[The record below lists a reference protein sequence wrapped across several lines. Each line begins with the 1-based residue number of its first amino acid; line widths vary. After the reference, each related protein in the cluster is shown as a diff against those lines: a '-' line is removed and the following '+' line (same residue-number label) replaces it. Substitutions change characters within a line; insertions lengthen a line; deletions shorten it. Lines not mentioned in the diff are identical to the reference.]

1 MYYHPSAQP
10 MKPIHIFKPGK
21 HVAMSGVS
29 LNFSESDLA
38 ATVRAYDP
46 ALHEA
51 PLVLGHPKHDAPAGG
66 WVKSLASS
74 ADGLVAEPHQ
84 VAPEFSE
91 QIASNRFKK
100 ISASFYHPD
109 APNNPVPGVYYLR
122 HVGFLGAQPPAVKGL
137 RPIELAEGE
146 EGVVEFSDYGHE
158 VGANLWRRLRD
169 WLISD
174 RGLDVADQVI
184 PDWQIKSLDEVA
196 RREDEPRPS
205 FSEPT
210 PTPTATAT
218 TEPSTVEESTVTP
231 EEIAAI
237 QAENLRLKNQVQQH
251 QDQQLQSRKET
262 THATNVAFAEEL
274 VAAGKL
280 LPKHT
285 AALIACLDFAE
296 DGNTPLEFDE
306 GDARQPV
313 SAGLKAIFGDLPQQ
327 IDFAEQAS
335 GARRSGDAQV
345 ADLEFAEKNTDPDRL
360 ALHARATQLA
370 ADKNI
375 PYESAVRQLITQ

>member
-10 MKPIHIFKPGK
+10 MKPLHIFKPGK
-21 HVAMSGVS
+21 HVAMSGAS

-51 PLVLGHPKHDAPAGG
+51 PLVIGHPKHDAPAAG
-66 WVKSLASS
+66 WVKSLTNS
-74 ADGLVAEPHQ
+74 AQGLIAEPHQ
-84 VAPEFSE
+84 VAPEFAE
-91 QIASNRFKK
+91 QVASGAYKK

-109 APNNPVPGVYYLR
+109 SPSNPVPGVYYLR

-146 EGVVEFSDYGHE
+146 EGVVEFADFGHE
-158 VGANLWRRLRD
+158 TSAGLFRRLRD
-169 WLISD
+169 WLIGE
-174 RGLDVADQVI
+174 RGLEVADQVI
-184 PDWQIKSLDEVA
+184 PSWQIESLSEVA
-196 RREDEPRPS
+196 RRDDDPRPS
-205 FSEPT
+205 FSDPT
-210 PTPTATAT
+210 QPATV
-218 TEPSTVEESTVTP
+218 EPSTVEESNVTP
-231 EEIAAI
+231 EEIAAL
-237 QAENLRLKNQVQQH
+237 QAENARLKTQVQQH
-251 QDQQLQSRKET
+251 QDQQRQSRQET
-262 THATNVAFAEEL
+262 THAANVAFAEEL

-285 AALIACLDFAE
+285 AALIATLDFAE
-296 DGNTPLEFDE
+296 DGDAPLEFGE

-335 GARRSGDAQV
+335 GARRNADNPV
-345 ADLEFAEKNTDPDRL
+345 AELEFAEKNTDPDRL
-360 ALHARATQLA
+360 ALHARASQLA

-375 PYESAVRQLITQ
+375 PYESAVRQLINQ

>member
-10 MKPIHIFKPGK
+10 MKPLHIFKPGK
-21 HVAMSGVS
+21 HVAMSGAS

-51 PLVLGHPKHDAPAGG
+51 PLVIGHPKHDAPAAG
-66 WVKSLASS
+66 WVKSLTNS
-74 ADGLVAEPHQ
+74 AQGLIAEPHQ
-84 VAPEFSE
+84 VAPEFAE
-91 QIASNRFKK
+91 QVASGAYKK

-109 APNNPVPGVYYLR
+109 SPSNPVPGVYYLR

-146 EGVVEFSDYGHE
+146 EGVVEFADFGHE
-158 VGANLWRRLRD
+158 MGASIFRKLRE
-169 WLISD
+169 WLIGQFGQETAD
-174 RGLDVADQVI
+174 RVVPSWEIDSIA
-184 PDWQIKSLDEVA
+184 EVA
-196 RREDEPRPS
+196 RREEQHSPAFTEPQPKS
-205 FSEPT
+205 
-210 PTPTATAT
+210 T
-218 TEPSTVEESTVTP
+218 TEEVTTVTP
-231 EEIAAI
+231 EEQAALE
-237 QAENLRLKNQVQQH
+237 AENTRLKNQLQQH
-251 QDQQLQSRKET
+251 QEEKRRLSQEA
-262 THATNVAFAEEL
+262 THSANVAFAEEL

-285 AALIACLDFAE
+285 AALIATLDFAE
-296 DGNTPLEFDE
+296 DGDAPLEFGE

-335 GARRSGDAQV
+335 GARRNGDAPV
-345 ADLEFAEKNTDPDRL
+345 AELEFAEKNTDPDRL

-375 PYESAVRQLITQ
+375 PYESAVRQLINQ

>member
-10 MKPIHIFKPGK
+10 MKPLHIFKPGK
-21 HVAMSGVS
+21 HVAMSGAS
-29 LNFSESDLA
+29 LNFSESDLT

-51 PLVLGHPKHDAPAGG
+51 PLVIGHPKHDAPAAG

-74 ADGLVAEPHQ
+74 AQGLIAEPHQ
-84 VAPEFSE
+84 VAPEFAE
-91 QIASNRFKK
+91 QVASGAYKK

-109 APNNPVPGVYYLR
+109 SPSNPVPGVYYLR

-146 EGVVEFSDYGHE
+146 EGVVEFADFGHE
-158 VGANLWRRLRD
+158 TSAGLFRRLRD
-169 WLISD
+169 WLIGE
-174 RGLDVADQVI
+174 RGLEVADQVL
-184 PDWQIKSLDEVA
+184 PNYQIESLNELA
-196 RREDEPRPS
+196 RRDDEQQSS
-205 FSEPT
+205 FTEPT
-210 PTPTATAT
+210 PPATV
-218 TEPSTVEESTVTP
+218 EPSTVEESTVTP
-231 EEIAAI
+231 EEIAAL
-237 QAENLRLKNQVQQH
+237 QAENTRLKTQVQQH
-251 QDQQLQSRKET
+251 QDQQRQSRQES
-262 THATNVAFAEEL
+262 THAANVVFAEEL

-285 AALIACLDFAE
+285 AALIATLDFAE
-296 DGNTPLEFDE
+296 DGDAPLEFGE

-335 GARRSGDAQV
+335 GTRRN
-345 ADLEFAEKNTDPDRL
+345 ADNPAASLEFAEKNTDPDRL
-360 ALHARATQLA
+360 ALHTRATALS

-375 PYESAVRQLITQ
+375 PYESAVRQLINQ

>member
-10 MKPIHIFKPGK
+10 MKPLHIFKPGK
-21 HVAMSGVS
+21 HVAMSGAS

-51 PLVLGHPKHDAPAGG
+51 PLVIGHPKHDAPAAG
-66 WVKSLASS
+66 WVKSLANS
-74 ADGLVAEPHQ
+74 AQGLIAEPHQ
-84 VAPEFSE
+84 VAPEFAE
-91 QIASNRFKK
+91 QVASGAYKK

-109 APNNPVPGVYYLR
+109 SPSNPVPGVYYLR

-146 EGVVEFSDYGHE
+146 EGVVEFADFGHE
-158 VGANLWRRLRD
+158 TSAGLFRRLRD
-169 WLISD
+169 WLIGE
-174 RGLDVADQVI
+174 RGLEVADQVI
-184 PDWQIKSLDEVA
+184 PNWQIDSLIEVA
-196 RREDEPRPS
+196 RRDDDPRPS
-205 FSEPT
+205 FTEPT
-210 PTPTATAT
+210 PPATV
-218 TEPSTVEESTVTP
+218 EPSTVEESNVTP
-231 EEIAAI
+231 EEIAAL
-237 QAENLRLKNQVQQH
+237 QAENARLKTQVQQH
-251 QDQQLQSRKET
+251 QDQQRQSRQET
-262 THATNVAFAEEL
+262 THAANVAFAEEL

-285 AALIACLDFAE
+285 AALIATLDFAE
-296 DGNTPLEFDE
+296 DGDAPLEFGE

-335 GARRSGDAQV
+335 GARRNADNPV
-345 ADLEFAEKNTDPDRL
+345 AELEFAEKNTDPDRL
-360 ALHARATQLA
+360 ALHARASQLA

-375 PYESAVRQLITQ
+375 PYESAVRQLINQ

>member
-21 HVAMSGVS
+21 HVAMSGAS

-51 PLVLGHPKHDAPAGG
+51 PLVFGHPKHDAPAGG
-66 WVKSLASS
+66 WVKSLANC
-74 ADGLVAEPHQ
+74 ADGLEAVPHEIDPAFAELVA
-84 VAPEFSE
+84 SK
-91 QIASNRFKK
+91 RYKK

-109 APNNPVPGVYYLR
+109 SPSNPVPGVYYLR

-137 RPIELAEGE
+137 RSVDLAEGE

-158 VGANLWRRLRD
+158 VGASLWRRMRD

-174 RGLDVADQVI
+174 RGLEVADQVI

-205 FSEPT
+205 FSEPA
-210 PTPTATAT
+210 PTTTATA
-218 TEPSTVEESTVTP
+218 EPSTKEESTVTP

-237 QAENLRLKNQVQQH
+237 QAENLRLKIQVQLH
-251 QDQQLQSRKET
+251 QDQQLKSRKDT
-262 THATNVAFAEEL
+262 THAANVAFAEEL
-274 VAAGKL
+274 VGAGKL

-285 AALIACLDFAE
+285 AALIAALDFAE
-296 DGNTPLEFDE
+296 DGDAPLEFGE
-306 GDARQPV
+306 GDDRQPV

-335 GARRSGDAQV
+335 GARRSGDASV

-360 ALHARATQLA
+360 ALHARAQQLA

-375 PYESAVRQLITQ
+375 PYESAVRQLINH

>member
-1 MYYHPSAQP
+1 
-10 MKPIHIFKPGK
+10 MKPLHIFKPGK
-21 HVAMSGVS
+21 HVAMSGAS

-51 PLVLGHPKHDAPAGG
+51 PLVIGHPKHDAPAAG
-66 WVKSLASS
+66 WVKSLANS
-74 ADGLVAEPHQ
+74 AQGLIAEPHQ
-84 VAPEFSE
+84 VAPEFAE
-91 QIASNRFKK
+91 QVASGAYKK

-109 APNNPVPGVYYLR
+109 SPSNPVPGVYYLR

-146 EGVVEFSDYGHE
+146 EGVVEFADFGHE
-158 VGANLWRRLRD
+158 TSAGLFRRLRD
-169 WLISD
+169 WLIGE
-174 RGLDVADQVI
+174 RGLEVADQVI
-184 PDWQIKSLDEVA
+184 PNWQIDSLIEVA
-196 RREDEPRPS
+196 RRDDDPRPS
-205 FSEPT
+205 FTEPT
-210 PTPTATAT
+210 PPATV
-218 TEPSTVEESTVTP
+218 EPSTVEESNVTP
-231 EEIAAI
+231 EEIAAL
-237 QAENLRLKNQVQQH
+237 QAENARLKTQVQQH
-251 QDQQLQSRKET
+251 QDQQRQSRQET
-262 THATNVAFAEEL
+262 THAANVAFAEEL

-285 AALIACLDFAE
+285 AALIATLDFAE
-296 DGNTPLEFDE
+296 DGDAPLEFGE

-335 GARRSGDAQV
+335 GARRNADNPV
-345 ADLEFAEKNTDPDRL
+345 AELEFAEKNTDPDRL
-360 ALHARATQLA
+360 ALHARASQLA

-375 PYESAVRQLITQ
+375 PYESAVRQLINQ

>member
-10 MKPIHIFKPGK
+10 MKPLHIFKPGK
-21 HVAMSGVS
+21 HVAMSGAS

-51 PLVLGHPKHDAPAGG
+51 PLVIGHPKHDAPAAG
-66 WVKSLASS
+66 WVKSLTNS
-74 ADGLVAEPHQ
+74 AQGLIAEPHQ
-84 VAPEFSE
+84 VAPEFAE
-91 QIASNRFKK
+91 QVASGAYKK

-109 APNNPVPGVYYLR
+109 SPSNPVPGVYYLR

-146 EGVVEFSDYGHE
+146 EGVVEFADFGHE
-158 VGANLWRRLRD
+158 TSASLFRRLRD
-169 WLISD
+169 WLIGE
-174 RGLDVADQVI
+174 RGLEVADQVL
-184 PDWQIKSLDEVA
+184 PNYQIESLNEVA
-196 RREDEPRPS
+196 RRDDDPRPS
-205 FSEPT
+205 F
-210 PTPTATAT
+210 
-218 TEPSTVEESTVTP
+218 TEPNQPTTVEPSIEEESTVTP
-231 EEIAAI
+231 EEIAAL
-237 QAENLRLKNQVQQH
+237 QAENTRLKNQVQQH
-251 QDQQLQSRKET
+251 QDQQRQSRQET
-262 THATNVAFAEEL
+262 THAANVAFAEEL

-285 AALIACLDFAE
+285 AALIATLDFAE
-296 DGNTPLEFDE
+296 DGDAPLEFGE

-335 GARRSGDAQV
+335 GARRNADNPV
-345 ADLEFAEKNTDPDRL
+345 AELEFAEKNTDPDRL
-360 ALHARATQLA
+360 ALHARASQLA

-375 PYESAVRQLITQ
+375 PYESAVRQLINQ

>member
-51 PLVLGHPKHDAPAGG
+51 PLVLDHPKHDAPAGG

-158 VGANLWRRLRD
+158 VGASLWRRLRD

-174 RGLDVADQVI
+174 RGLEVADQVI

-210 PTPTATAT
+210 PTAT

-296 DGNTPLEFDE
+296 DGDTPLEFGE

-335 GARRSGDAQV
+335 GARRSGDARV

>member
-10 MKPIHIFKPGK
+10 MKPLHIFKPGK
-21 HVAMSGVS
+21 HVAMSGAS

-38 ATVRAYDP
+38 ATVRAYNP

-51 PLVLGHPKHDAPAGG
+51 PLVIGHPKHDAPAAG
-66 WVKSLASS
+66 WVKSLTNS
-74 ADGLVAEPHQ
+74 AQGLIAEPHQ
-84 VAPEFSE
+84 VAPEFAE
-91 QIASNRFKK
+91 QVASGAYKK

-109 APNNPVPGVYYLR
+109 SPSNPVPGVYYLR

-146 EGVVEFSDYGHE
+146 EGVVEFADFGHE
-158 VGANLWRRLRD
+158 TSASLFRRLRD
-169 WLISD
+169 WLIGE
-174 RGLDVADQVI
+174 RGLEVADQVL
-184 PDWQIKSLDEVA
+184 PNYQIESLNEVA
-196 RREDEPRPS
+196 RRDDDPRPS
-205 FSEPT
+205 F
-210 PTPTATAT
+210 
-218 TEPSTVEESTVTP
+218 TEPNQPTTVEPSIEEESTVTP
-231 EEIAAI
+231 EEIAAL
-237 QAENLRLKNQVQQH
+237 QAENVRLKTQVQQH
-251 QDQQLQSRKET
+251 QDQQRQSRQET
-262 THATNVAFAEEL
+262 THAANVAFAEEL

-285 AALIACLDFAE
+285 AALIATLDFAE
-296 DGNTPLEFDE
+296 DGDAPLEFGE

-335 GARRSGDAQV
+335 GTRRNGDTPV
-345 ADLEFAEKNTDPDRL
+345 AELEFAEKNTDPDRL

-375 PYESAVRQLITQ
+375 PYESAVRQLINQ